1 MKILLVGGCGF
12 IGFNVFKYLKT
23 KKKND
28 ILIIDNL
35 SGQSSKKNLQNL
47 RKSYHK
53 IKFKKLDVSNFS
65 KISLLIKKFKPN
77 VVLALHGQVAVTKSI
92 INPREDFNNN
102 FLSVFNLLESI
113 KLFCPRCS
121 IINLS
126 SNKLYGKINNLNLF
140 EKKTKYYSRH
150 LINENYPLSF
160 ESPYACS
167 KGAADQYLLDYS
179 KLFNIKAVSLRLSCV
194 YGENQWG
201 TEDQGW
207 IAWFIKCALTNKKIR
222 LFGNGKQVR
231 DVLHVNDLAR
241 LIYISLNK
249 IKKIGGHPFNIGG
262 GKNNTLSLLEL
273 IEKLEKKLNKKIKYS
288 FLKQRFGD
296 QKYFVN
302 DLRKVTKMTGWR
314 PKISVDEGILGYLD
328 WIIKNQIKFK

>member
-12 IGFNVFKYLKT
+12 IGFNIFKYLKT
-23 KKKND
+23 KKKKD
-28 ILIIDNL
+28 IFIVDDL

-47 RKSYHK
+47 RRNYHK
-53 IKFKKLDVSNFS
+53 IKFKKLDVSNFV
-65 KISLLIKKFKPN
+65 KISSLIKKFKPDAI
-77 VVLALHGQVAVTKSI
+77 LALHGQVAVTKSI
-92 INPREDFNNN
+92 INPRKDFNSN

-113 KLFCPRCS
+113 KLFCPKS
-121 IINLS
+121 IIINLS

-140 EKKTKYYSRH
+140 EQKKKYYSRK

-207 IAWFIKCALTNKKIR
+207 IAWFIKCSLTNQKIR

-231 DVLHVNDLAR
+231 DVLHVHDLAR
-241 LIYISLNK
+241 LIYILLNK
-249 IKKIGGHPFNIGG
+249 INKIRGHPFNIGG
-262 GKNNTLSLLEL
+262 GRNNTLSLLEL
-273 IEKLEKKLNKKIKYS
+273 IEKLEKKIKKKIKYS

-302 DLRKVTKMTGWR
+302 DLRKVTKMTGWK
-314 PKISVDEGILGYLD
+314 PKISVDEGITRYLN
-328 WIIKNQIKFK
+328 WIIKNQIKLK